1 MTDLHPPRTRE
12 EMDLTLFGDSHV
24 RAYRE
29 TNGEQGYIWNDAP
42 TLLLTTK
49 GRSSGQPRTLPLI
62 FVADGE
68 ALAIVASKGGAPE
81 HPGWYLN
88 LQANP
93 DAVVQVK
100 GDVIPVTARTASP
113 EERPACG
120 RSCSSNGRTT
130 TSTRPRPSATSRS
143 SSSRRAEPPVSRR
156 WAPLTSAPERWQSGQ
171 MHPP

>member
-49 GRSSGQPRTLPLI
+49 GRTSGMPRTLPLI
-62 FVADGE
+62 FVKDGE

-81 HPGWYLN
+81 HPDWYQN
-88 LQANP
+88 LVAEPRVQ
-93 DAVVQVK
+93 VQVK
-100 GDVIPVTARTASP
+100 GEVFDAVARTATP
-113 EERPACG
+113 EERSRLWPAAVKAW
-120 RSCSSNGRTT
+120 
-130 TSTRPRPSATSRS
+130 PQYADYQAATSR
-143 SSSRRAEPPVSRR
+143 EIPIVM
-156 WAPLTSAPERWQSGQ
+156 LERL
-171 MHPP
+171 HA

>member
-49 GRSSGQPRTLPLI
+49 GRTSGQPRTLPLI

-81 HPGWYLN
+81 HPDWYQN
-88 LQANP
+88 LVAEPRVQ
-93 DAVVQVK
+93 VQVK
-100 GDVIPVTARTASP
+100 GDVFDAVARTATP
-113 EERPACG
+113 EERARLWPKAVKAW
-120 RSCSSNGRTT
+120 
-130 TSTRPRPSATSRS
+130 PQYEDYQKATSR
-143 SSSRRAEPPVSRR
+143 EIPIVM
-156 WAPLTSAPERWQSGQ
+156 LERL
-171 MHPP
+171 HA